1 MKVSK
6 IIHRNETRIRV
17 DFPYNNEMV
26 SKLRQIPDAKWSKTF
41 AAWHIPY
48 TKEAYEQLKGLF
60 PDLELIHATSSL
72 TEKSE
77 IPHTNQFV
85 AKKVENRPLPN
96 KTIDEKVDEKPL
108 IENKIETN
116 EPTKFAV
123 KSK

>member
-48 TKEAYEQLKGLF
+48 TKEAYEKLCNIF
-60 PDLELIHATSSL
+60 PDVEILSEKTNSKSEDSLLASNIEVSNKADNYFHVFSL
-72 TEKSE
+72 TLM
-77 IPHTNQFV
+77 PF
-85 AKKVENRPLPN
+85 LPC
-96 KTIDEKVDEKPL
+96 
-108 IENKIETN
+108 
-116 EPTKFAV
+116 
-123 KSK
+123 